1 MKIIS
6 NYLTGWFFF
15 YFLTALPFNMLYNYY
30 CKHSPN
36 QICYTYEKNNITYYL
51 VFLKYIKSI
60 KIFKMTAEKKIN
72 LYQE

>member
-15 YFLTALPFNMLYNYY
+15 DFLTALAFNMLYNYY
-30 CKHSPN
+30 CKYFPN
-36 QICYTYEKNNITYYL
+36 QICYTYEKNNIIYYL

-60 KIFKMTAEKKIN
+60 KIFKMTTEKKTN